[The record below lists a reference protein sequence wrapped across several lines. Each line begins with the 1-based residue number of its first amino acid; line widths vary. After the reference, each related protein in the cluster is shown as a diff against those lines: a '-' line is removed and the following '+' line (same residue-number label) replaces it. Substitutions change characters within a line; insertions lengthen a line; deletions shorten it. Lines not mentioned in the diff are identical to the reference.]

1 MTLATIGIGIRH
13 ADAIRG
19 LENLAAFLETHPDLP
34 LSKTGSAFDYRV
46 YDGTDEENRAKVD
59 WIADILGVTALD
71 PTGAGGVYKAVRHF
85 GGGVTYAA
93 TAVSSKVMDEHSAV
107 MSYLGN
113 IRPETAVAA

>member
-34 LSKTGSAFDYRV
+34 LSKTGSPFDYRV
-46 YDGTDEENRAKVD
+46 YDGTDEENRAEVD

-71 PTGAGGVYKAVRHF
+71 VTGGGVYKAVRHF
-85 GGGVTYAA
+85 GGGVAYAA
-93 TAVSSKVMDEHSAV
+93 TAVSSKVMGEHSAA
-107 MSYLGN
+107 MSYLGSV
-113 IRPETAVAA
+113 RPLRGAA